1 MDVQVW
7 ATSATMNEKF
17 LRHVERIARATFG
30 QGPSSIRRI
39 SVRFGDLSPEPSQPS
54 QSSTLGA
61 APSFDCEVAVVL
73 ADGTELSAYAH
84 DIDASVCYYQAAHA
98 LYQALEGAEPPA
110 VVLPLAAE

>member
-30 QGPSSIRRI
+30 QGPSSIRRVG
-39 SVRFGDLSPEPSQPS
+39 VRFGDLSPEPSP
-54 QSSTLGA
+54 LGA
-61 APSFDCEVAVVL
+61 APSLDCEVAVVL
-73 ADGTELSAYAH
+73 ADGTELSAYAC

>member
-30 QGPSSIRRI
+30 QGPSSIRRVG
-39 SVRFGDLSPEPSQPS
+39 VRFGDPSKEPSTP
-54 QSSTLGA
+54 GA
-61 APSFDCEVAVVL
+61 LPSFDCEAAVVL
-73 ADGTELSAYAH
+73 ADGTELSAYAR
-84 DIDASVCYYQAAHA
+84 DIDASVCFYQAAHA

-110 VVLPLAAE
+110 ALLPLAAE